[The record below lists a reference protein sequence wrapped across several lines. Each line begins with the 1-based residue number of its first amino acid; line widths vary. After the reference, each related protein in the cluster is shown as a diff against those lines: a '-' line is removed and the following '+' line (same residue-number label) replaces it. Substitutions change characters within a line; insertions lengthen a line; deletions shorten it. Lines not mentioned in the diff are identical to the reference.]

1 MAQETT
7 KKPRTFEELVSQ
19 EEIKRRKDWLDID
32 QDLEKGIKPL
42 DDILKEDI
50 DALMQCMYEHFLAN
64 EHSRSYFPNQE
75 ILERAKAAQKK
86 YFLRLTNGDY
96 GPEYVTNRIKVG
108 EVHYRTGL
116 DTTWYLGAYR
126 LVIDWFIEKLLQH
139 HREEPDKAAKA
150 LRDAIKLIFF
160 DMGLAID
167 SYASF
172 KEEEIRKTQDSISR
186 LESESRVT
194 KSILESAPVGIV
206 RLNEKFLLEEF
217 NEEFLTIA
225 GISNSKNLE
234 ETCILDLLPGLDA
247 AVFEKVLKEGDSHK
261 EPAKPLLFKDFQ
273 ELRFFDW
280 AVWPT
285 RSPAGEN
292 TGLVAMFTNVTDT
305 VKLQQQREDF
315 VATLTHDLK
324 TPLIAANRA
333 LRLINEGQ
341 FGEIDESQKEL
352 VETILESN
360 NDMYQMVVTLLDVY
374 KYDSGT
380 KRLNKAPAN
389 IVEIL
394 TKIHNEF
401 LPLSQSRQIELIFNH
416 EPVPELV
423 LCDKNE
429 VKRVLQNLLDNSLK
443 YTNYG
448 GTITVSLK
456 QEDDQTLISVSDN
469 GKGISEE
476 DKPKLFQRFW
486 QASNSGRYYASTGLG
501 LYLCRKII
509 ESHGG
514 KIWCASELGKGS
526 SFQFSL
532 PNLSYESQVE

>member
-1 MAQETT
+1 M
-7 KKPRTFEELVSQ
+7 VDQ
-19 EEIKRRKDWLDID
+19 EEVKRRKEWLDID
-32 QDLEKGIKPL
+32 QKLDSGIDSL
-42 DDILKEDI
+42 DEILSRDI
-50 DALMQCMYEHFLAN
+50 DDLMETMYGHFLSNDHA
-64 EHSRSYFPNQE
+64 RKYFPNQE
-75 ILERAKAAQKK
+75 IVERAKAAQKK
-86 YFLRLTNGDY
+86 YFLRLTRGDY
-96 GPEYVTNRIKVG
+96 NQEYVGNRLKVG

-126 LVIDWFIEKLLQH
+126 LVLDWFIQKVSEKHGDDSEKLRTTLQ
-139 HREEPDKAAKA
+139 E
-150 LRDAIKLIFF
+150 AIKLIFF

-167 SYASF
+167 SYAGF
-172 KEEEIRKTQDSISR
+172 KEEEIRKSQDSISR
-186 LESESRVT
+186 LEFESQVT

-206 RLNEKFLLEEF
+206 RLNQEFYLEEF
-217 NEEFLTIA
+217 NEEFLSII
-225 GISNSKNLE
+225 GIEEGANLE
-234 ETCILDLLPGLDA
+234 GIGIFELLPHMDRSIY
-247 AVFEKVLKEGDSHK
+247 EKVLDSGEPHK
-261 EPAKPLLFKDFQ
+261 EAAAPLFFQDFQ

-285 RSPAGEN
+285 RSPAGKN

-333 LRLINEGQ
+333 LKLIKDGQ
-341 FGEIDESQKEL
+341 FGEVDESQKEL

-360 NDMYQMVVTLLDVY
+360 DDMYQMVVTLLDVY

-380 KRLNKAPAN
+380 KKLNKAPAN
-389 IVEIL
+389 ISEIL
-394 TKIHNEF
+394 NKTQNEF
-401 LPLSQSRQIELIFNH
+401 IPLAQSRQIELLFEH

-443 YTNYG
+443 YTNRG
-448 GTITVSLK
+448 GTIKVNLK
-456 QEDDQTLISVSDN
+456 QEESHTLVTISDN

-501 LYLCRKII
+501 LYLCRKIV

-514 KIWCASELGKGS
+514 KIWCESEPGRGS
-526 SFQFSL
+526 SFHFSL
-532 PNLSYESQVE
+532 PNLSSQLD